1 MLTIV
6 IGDIHG
12 MAGKLKN
19 LLGQIDAWLRR
30 TPEDEPHQL
39 IFLGD
44 YIDRGPDS
52 ASSPSNRPTPPSP
65 GRYLPS
71 RQSRRAH
78 AWSDGIGK
86 GPHKLSCQWR

>member
-12 MAGKLKN
+12 MARKLQN
-19 LLGQIDAWLRR
+19 LLGQLDVWHLTNASDQRR
-30 TPEDEPHQL
+30 QL

-52 ASSPSNRPTPPSP
+52 AQSPSNRPTPPS
-65 GRYLPS
+65 
-71 RQSRRAH
+71 
-78 AWSDGIGK
+78 
-86 GPHKLSCQWR
+86 

>member
-12 MAGKLKN
+12 MAAKLEN
-19 LLGQIDAWLRR
+19 LLGQADMWCAANARAELR
-30 TPEDEPHQL
+30 QL

-44 YIDRGPDS
+44 YVDRGPEF
-52 ASSPSNRPTPPSP
+52 APSPSNRPTPPSQ

-71 RQSRRAH
+71 GQSRRAH
-78 AWSDGIGK
+78 ASSDGIGK
-86 GPHKLSCQWR
+86 GPHELSR